1 MVWYDTAQL
10 QKIDDARDE
19 GDWFTAIV
27 LSTTQLERH
36 GSLEIRNYLEEL
48 KVKPLIIEYILKRLY
63 LRQIAGYLL
72 TLEKIEKK
80 EHDTIIKL
88 NDERNYFVHRQEKE
102 EFKHSKEAKM
112 KYISLVNEAERI
124 LKEKLNV
131 KKLFISKR

>member
-1 MVWYDTAQL
+1 MAWYDTAQL
-10 QKIDDARDE
+10 QMIKDSRNK

-48 KVKPLIIEYILKRLY
+48 KGKPKIIDYILKRLY

-80 EHDTIIKL
+80 EYDTIMKL
-88 NDERNYFVHRQEKE
+88 NDARNYFVHRQEKE
-102 EFKHSKEAKM
+102 EFKRGNEAKM
-112 KYISLVNEAERI
+112 KYTFLVNEAERI
-124 LKEKLNV
+124 LIEKLNV
-131 KKLFISKR
+131 KKRFIYKR